1 MVEDTPERG
10 VTPADPPQRVGFDT
24 LARDFTGPG
33 DRRRFCFYAARRGLA
48 FERARPGRPYD
59 LVVTTGGGDLSVW
72 CRLPGST
79 KLILDLV
86 DSYLDAPRT
95 DPRAIVRG
103 AAKFLFRHTRHLH
116 LDYRALLEATCRRA
130 DAVICATEE
139 QRRTILKYC
148 SNVHVIL
155 DFQPEVERRVKVGYA
170 ASDVFRMVW
179 EGLPENVATFRAVA
193 HVLRDLRRRRPFE
206 LHLVTDRM
214 RALGSTHIW
223 MVPTER
229 LVRDVFRMD
238 GVHLHEW
245 SQEVLP
251 AVATTC
257 DLAVIP
263 IPLENRLL
271 AGKPENKLILFWRM
285 GLPVVT
291 SATPAYRRTMAAAGL
306 DMTCRTD
313 EDWTRMLERYMDD
326 EVARCAAGQRG
337 REYAS
342 RTYTEENLLRR
353 WGDVFSSVR

>member
-1 MVEDTPERG
+1 MVEDASGRG
-10 VTPADPPQRVGFDT
+10 VTRTDLPLRVGFDT
-24 LARDFTGPG
+24 LARDFSGPG

-72 CRLPGST
+72 SRLPRST

-103 AAKFLFRHTRHLH
+103 AAKFVFRHTRYLH
-116 LDYRALLEATCRRA
+116 LDYRALIEATCRRA

-139 QRRTILKYC
+139 QQQTLLRYC
-148 SNVHVIL
+148 PNVHVIL
-155 DFQPEVERRVKVGYA
+155 DFQPEVECRVKAGYE
-170 ASDVFRMVW
+170 ASGVFRMVW
-179 EGLPENVATFRAVA
+179 EGLPENVVTFRAIA
-193 HVLRDLRRRRPFE
+193 HVLRELQRRRPFE

-214 RALGSTHIW
+214 RAIGSTHIW
-223 MVPTER
+223 MVPTAR

-245 SQEVLP
+245 SQDALP
-251 AVATTC
+251 AVAMTC

-263 IPLENRLL
+263 IPLGNRLL

-291 SATPAYRRTMAAAGL
+291 SATPAYRRTMAAASL

-313 EDWTRMLERYMDD
+313 EEWTRMLEHYMDD
-326 EVARCAAGQRG
+326 EAARRVAGQRG
-337 REYAS
+337 QEYAS
-342 RTYTEENLLRR
+342 RTYTVENLLRC
-353 WGDVFSSVR
+353 WEDALSSVR